1 MADLKI
7 SQLPALAGGDL
18 LAADQL
24 AVADTSASETKRI
37 TVTDLVG
44 NAVTLIA
51 DATIPGAKILFS
63 AGGVAGTA
71 IADGGVTTA
80 KLAADSV
87 TAAKLADES
96 TVDLVTTLP
105 AAGAFT
111 GQIALD
117 TDDSKIYVWN
127 GSAWVSVKGAGSVNV
142 VNGSTTGVVNI
153 TSTTS
158 GDTCT
163 IAATLDDTSAAAQFL
178 GGPTGAGGTVGY
190 RTIIGTD
197 LPTPTA
203 SAKGGVI
210 VNGNGLA
217 MSGDTL
223 TVNNTV
229 TAEASENH
237 IVQYDANG
245 LVTGG
250 RVIAAADVPV
260 ATSSTVGVIKPG
272 SGLGVDA
279 AGQVSHNNSV
289 TAGTAA
295 KVSFDTEGHIT
306 ATEALSASDIPNL
319 DASKVTTGTLPE
331 ARIGSDAVT
340 AEKLADRSTATIAET
355 TPTGGAFIGQCHLN
369 SITGDYFLWDGNVW
383 QPIGISVG
391 EIVLAGTYNAT
402 TNKVATVT
410 AEGTALSF
418 VVGSALPA
426 ASASNKG
433 YYVVVSTAGTG
444 TSPAPTVALNPPD
457 FLLSTGTSYTEIDVS
472 STVTAQQASNIAFT
486 AAGNI
491 SATNVQAAIEELD
504 SEKVAAANPTLT
516 GTVAL
521 GEDAVLTFEGATDN
535 AFETTLTVTDPTADR
550 TITLPNV
557 TGTVLT
563 TGDTGTV
570 TSTMIVDGTIVN
582 ADINAAAE
590 IAVSKLANGTARQ
603 LLQTDSVGSG
613 VEFTSNVDVPGT
625 FDVAGAGT
633 FDTTLTVT
641 GVISADGKVK
651 FPAGTAAAPSFYSG
665 TDTDTGLYFSAANE
679 VSVATGGTQ
688 RVVVNSSGN
697 VGIGTD
703 SPATTLQLYSSDP
716 RLTITDSDQPSRS
729 TQLRN
734 TTGNTYLSQLSSGN
748 LIFGVPTEAMRIDST
763 GNVGIGTSS
772 PSAKLDV
779 SGSSTF
785 AADASIN
792 SLTIGRGAGNVSTNT
807 TVGDGALA
815 ANTTGL
821 SNTAIGKS
829 ALSANTTGKRN
840 TSVGLNSLISNTTA
854 DDNTA
859 IGRDGLYNNTTGTRN
874 VSSGYQALTG
884 NTTGSYNV
892 ANGSQA
898 LYTNTTGSNNVAIGK
913 ASLYSN
919 TTAANNTAIG
929 DASLFSNTTG
939 YENSA
944 VGDQAL
950 KLNTSGN
957 TNSALG
963 ASSLL
968 NNTTGDNNT
977 ACGHQAL
984 LLNTTANS
992 NVAIG
997 KSALRSNTTGVSS
1010 VAVGVNS
1017 LYSNTTGQKNVAL
1030 GAGALY
1036 TNTTAERNV
1045 AVGYDSLYYNT
1056 GTQNVAVGD
1065 GSLHNNTTASY
1076 NTAIGKDA
1084 LHANTTAASNTAIG
1098 RYALREN
1105 TTGGQ
1110 NTSIGFESL
1119 RNNTT
1124 GEHNTATGYQA
1135 LYTNTGNYNTAN
1147 GHRALYLNTS
1157 GAENCA
1163 FGRSAL
1169 YSNTTGNNNVA
1180 SGYQTL
1186 YSNTTGTNNSAY
1198 GKRSQF
1204 SNTTGSDNT
1213 SVGYEA
1219 LKNNTTGGSNCA
1231 FGQSTLKANTTAS
1244 SNSAFG
1250 QGSLFA
1256 NTTGSSNTACGY
1268 RALLSNTTASHNTAV
1283 GKEALTNNTTG
1294 YNNTGCGRQALAG
1307 NTTGANNSSVGY
1319 YSLQSNTTG
1328 TENTAQGS
1336 MSLFSSTTA
1345 GECTAL
1351 GFKTLYSTTTGNFNT
1366 TVGAH
1371 SSESITT
1378 GYNNTAAGGDALKAC
1393 TTGSN
1398 NLALG
1403 VNGLYNLTTG
1413 SGNIALGTINSGA
1426 SYSPVFDPTTED
1438 NRLVLGHTSISN
1450 AYVKVDWTVTS
1461 DERDKMNFA
1470 PVPYGLDFVN
1480 QLKPTAY
1487 QFKVDRDTETP
1498 NGDVRYGFKAQDILA
1513 LEGDNPVIIDTE
1525 DADHLKYKGEHLV
1538 PVLVNAVQEL
1548 TTMVD
1553 ELKAELAALKGA

>member
-7 SQLPALAGGDL
+7 SQLPALAGSDL

-197 LPTPTA
+197 LPTPTT

-223 TVNNTV
+223 TIDNTV

-279 AGQVSHNNSV
+279 AGQVSHNNSI

-306 ATEALSASDIPNL
+306 ATEALAASDIPNL

-340 AEKLADRSTATIAET
+340 AEKLADRSTATIAES

-391 EIVLAGTYNAT
+391 EIVLAGTYNAS

-410 AEGTALSF
+410 SEGTALSF

-426 ASASNKG
+426 ASSANKG

-472 STVTAQQASNIAFT
+472 STVTAQQASNVAFT

-491 SATNVQAAIEELD
+491 GSTNVQAAIEELD
-504 SEKVAAANPTLT
+504 TEKAPKANPTLT

-535 AFETTLTVTDPTADR
+535 AFETTLTVADPTADR

-570 TSTMIVDGTIVN
+570 TSTMIVDGAIVN

-603 LLQTDSVGSG
+603 LLQTDSLGSG

-625 FDVAGAGT
+625 LDVTGAS
-633 FDTTLTVT
+633 TLDSTLAVTGATTVT
-641 GVISADGKVK
+641 GVINANGKVK
-651 FPAGTAAAPSFYSG
+651 FPAGTVTAPSFHFG
-665 TDTDTGLYFSAANE
+665 TDTNTGLYHPAADK
-679 VSVATGGTQ
+679 VAITTGGTQ
-688 RVVVNSSGN
+688 RVIV
-697 VGIGTD
+697 D
-703 SPATTLQLYSSDP
+703 SA
-716 RLTITDSDQPSRS
+716 
-729 TQLRN
+729 
-734 TTGNTYLSQLSSGN
+734 
-748 LIFGVPTEAMRIDST
+748 

-772 PSAKLDV
+772 PNAASGDKALHIHSSLSSGTRGACLHLTTNSSGTGSSDGAEINLIDNDLKIFNKESGIIYFGTSNAERMRIDSSGRVGIGTSSPGANLEVTGPTGIATDGVPTLYLNRAPSVGSTSDIALQANAVIRSEDSIRNVVNDGGVFGWWIGGTDNKAGTAGATEVVRIASDGKVGIGDTNPSYPLCVYGDNISQVVSVESSKANARIKFTDVNSTNGAFVSGKGDALAFETAGNNERMRIDSSGKVGIGTTSPSAQLEVTSASSEVLLLLNGASAKNVYADIDADANRRGVIRFQSAGTSQWSVGRGDSDELAA
-779 SGSSTF
+779 SSFHISRGSSGGNNAKFVIDSSGNVGIGTTSPGNKLHVVDSGATGIRSQSESAQATDTNKALQVSNGDTTDTF
-785 AADASIN
+785 NVSYK
-792 SLTIGRGAGNVSTNT
+792 GQGYFAGNVGIGTTSPGSYSSYASNLVVNEAGNAGISISST
-807 TVGDGALA
+807 D
-815 ANTTGL
+815 
-821 SNTAIGKS
+821 SS
-829 ALSANTTGKRN
+829 S
-840 TSVGLNSLISNTTA
+840 
-854 DDNTA
+854 
-859 IGRDGLYNNTTGTRN
+859 N
-874 VSSGYQALTG
+874 VSSIHFTGGTTRRHYIEATNGSNGNFVFQTGGTGPFRFLDSTSERMRIDGSGRVGIGTTSPSSKLHVNGTITDSIGPLRRLGQNIQSSNYTLVASDAGKQIRVGGGHTITIPDNVFSTGDMVTIVAHSSSDVSITQGSGVSLFNAADGSTG
-884 NTTGSYNV
+884 N
-892 ANGSQA
+892 
-898 LYTNTTGSNNVAIGK
+898 K
-913 ASLYSN
+913 
-919 TTAANNTAIG
+919 
-929 DASLFSNTTG
+929 
-939 YENSA
+939 
-944 VGDQAL
+944 
-950 KLNTSGN
+950 
-957 TNSALG
+957 
-963 ASSLL
+963 
-968 NNTTGDNNT
+968 
-977 ACGHQAL
+977 
-984 LLNTTANS
+984 
-992 NVAIG
+992 
-997 KSALRSNTTGVSS
+997 
-1010 VAVGVNS
+1010 
-1017 LYSNTTGQKNVAL
+1017 
-1030 GAGALY
+1030 
-1036 TNTTAERNV
+1036 
-1045 AVGYDSLYYNT
+1045 
-1056 GTQNVAVGD
+1056 
-1065 GSLHNNTTASY
+1065 
-1076 NTAIGKDA
+1076 
-1084 LHANTTAASNTAIG
+1084 
-1098 RYALREN
+1098 
-1105 TTGGQ
+1105 
-1110 NTSIGFESL
+1110 
-1119 RNNTT
+1119 
-1124 GEHNTATGYQA
+1124 
-1135 LYTNTGNYNTAN
+1135 
-1147 GHRALYLNTS
+1147 
-1157 GAENCA
+1157 
-1163 FGRSAL
+1163 
-1169 YSNTTGNNNVA
+1169 
-1180 SGYQTL
+1180 
-1186 YSNTTGTNNSAY
+1186 
-1198 GKRSQF
+1198 
-1204 SNTTGSDNT
+1204 
-1213 SVGYEA
+1213 
-1219 LKNNTTGGSNCA
+1219 
-1231 FGQSTLKANTTAS
+1231 TLKARTMCSILVAE
-1244 SNSAFG
+1244 G
-1250 QGSLFA
+1250 
-1256 NTTGSSNTACGY
+1256 GSSAKMY
-1268 RALLSNTTASHNTAV
+1268 
-1283 GKEALTNNTTG
+1283 
-1294 YNNTGCGRQALAG
+1294 
-1307 NTTGANNSSVGY
+1307 
-1319 YSLQSNTTG
+1319 
-1328 TENTAQGS
+1328 
-1336 MSLFSSTTA
+1336 
-1345 GECTAL
+1345 
-1351 GFKTLYSTTTGNFNT
+1351 
-1366 TVGAH
+1366 
-1371 SSESITT
+1371 I
-1378 GYNNTAAGGDALKAC
+1378 AGG
-1393 TTGSN
+1393 G
-1398 NLALG
+1398 
-1403 VNGLYNLTTG
+1403 
-1413 SGNIALGTINSGA
+1413 
-1426 SYSPVFDPTTED
+1426 
-1438 NRLVLGHTSISN
+1438 IS
-1450 AYVKVDWTVTS
+1450 
-1461 DERDKMNFA
+1461 
-1470 PVPYGLDFVN
+1470 
-1480 QLKPTAY
+1480 
-1487 QFKVDRDTETP
+1487 
-1498 NGDVRYGFKAQDILA
+1498 
-1513 LEGDNPVIIDTE
+1513 
-1525 DADHLKYKGEHLV
+1525 
-1538 PVLVNAVQEL
+1538 
-1548 TTMVD
+1548 
-1553 ELKAELAALKGA
+1553 